1 MNTEER
7 GRCTDANA
15 RRICINSKAKQFGRG
30 QYRCEASGKFRIW
43 SGGGRSGFIPR
54 SHRERLDRALLQPGE
69 VSGQVRFSEIADA
82 LTVDNLGAVY
92 APQLIS
98 IVEINRGYPAIADK

>member
-1 MNTEER
+1 M
-7 GRCTDANA
+7 AVP
-15 RRICINSKAKQFGRG
+15 
-30 QYRCEASGKFRIW
+30 
-43 SGGGRSGFIPR
+43 SGFIPR

-69 VSGQVRFSEIADA
+69 VSGQVRFSSWPEIADA

>member
-1 MNTEER
+1 MHGCKRASHLHKFQSETIWPGPISLRSEWKVPYLV
-7 GRCTDANA
+7 
-15 RRICINSKAKQFGRG
+15 RRWTVA
-30 QYRCEASGKFRIW
+30 AP
-43 SGGGRSGFIPR
+43 SGFIPR